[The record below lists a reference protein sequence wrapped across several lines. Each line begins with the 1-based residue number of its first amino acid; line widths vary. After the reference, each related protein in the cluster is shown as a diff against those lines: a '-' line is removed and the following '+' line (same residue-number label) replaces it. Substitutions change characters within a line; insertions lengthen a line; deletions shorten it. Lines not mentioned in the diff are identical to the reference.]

1 MTLKLVGSTSG
12 HTAIEAPASAGSNT
26 LVLPPNNGTA
36 GQVLQTDGNG
46 NLSWVTLPTDTSFPT
61 HLDIWMLTTGKN
73 WSGTNTFTDW
83 ARITSQSYGQIGAAM
98 TMNGSGVFTFPTPGI
113 WEIYYQTF
121 VYDGTP
127 NAYSWA
133 WIDKT
138 INDGSNWSSLVEAA
152 CSIPDDNQDVYG
164 HSSMLC
170 TFDVTNVSNHK
181 VRFKIANEQG
191 AQIAGS
197 GSGAT
202 LKTGA
207 IFKRIGDT

>member
-1 MTLKLVGSTSG
+1 MAIVIDGSANTIAGLAVGG
-12 HTAIEAPASAGSNT
+12 LPDGS
-26 LVLPPNNGTA
+26 V
-36 GQVLQTDGNG
+36 D
-46 NLSWVTLPTDTSFPT
+46 TDTLAANAVTTAKSTITPGIT
-61 HLDIWMLTTGKN
+61 HLDIWMLTSNKN

-83 ARITSQSYGQIGAAM
+83 SRITSQSYGQIGAAM
-98 TMNGSGVFTFPTPGI
+98 TMDGNGIFTFPSTGI
-113 WEIYYQTF
+113 WDIYYQTF
-121 VYDGTP
+121 VYDGTE

-138 INDGSNWSSLVEAA
+138 IDDGSNWASLVEAA

-164 HSSMLC
+164 HSSMQC
-170 TFDVTNVSNHK
+170 TFDVTDVSNRK

-207 IFKRIGDT
+207 IFTRIGDT